1 MPEFR
6 CRLNPLAPFRLDLT
20 VWALR
25 RRPINAIDLWDG
37 ESWSRLLNVGRT
49 PVRIAVRQTRA
60 TDEPELELRA
70 FSARAPSRALKDHV
84 VQTVQRML
92 GLGVD
97 LSGFYAIA
105 RDDPHIGDLVKR
117 YRGVK
122 PPRFATLFETVANAI
137 ACQQLTVLVGITL
150 LNRLARRWGV
160 RLGTRESPLG
170 FPQPGALRGVRPA
183 SLKAL
188 GFSGQ
193 KARTLLA
200 LARRC
205 AARDGGFE
213 SIAEFDDDRAMA
225 RLLALHG
232 IGRWSAE
239 YALLRGL
246 GRLNVFPADDVAGRK
261 NLARWLGLRK
271 DPGAER
277 ARRLLGR
284 WRPYQGLLYF
294 HFLLANLEAR
304 AIAGCAEQS

>member
-1 MPEFR
+1 
-6 CRLNPLAPFRLDLT
+6 
-20 VWALR
+20 
-25 RRPINAIDLWDG
+25 
-37 ESWSRLLNVGRT
+37 
-49 PVRIAVRQTRA
+49 VRIAVRQTRA
-60 TDEPELELRA
+60 PDAPELELRA
-70 FSARAPSRALKDHV
+70 FTARTPSSALKDHV
-84 VQTVQRML
+84 VDLVHRML
-92 GLGVD
+92 GLRAD
-97 LSGFYAIA
+97 LSGFYSIA
-105 RDDPHIGDLVKR
+105 RNDPHVGDLVKR

-122 PPRFATLFETVANAI
+122 PPRFPTLFEAVANAI
-137 ACQQLTVLVGITL
+137 ACQQLTVLVGLTL
-150 LNRLARRWGV
+150 LNRMARRWGV
-160 RLGTRESPLG
+160 RLGAREDLIG
-170 FPQPGALRGVRPA
+170 FPRPQALCGVRPA
-183 SLKAL
+183 SLRAL

-193 KARTLLA
+193 KARTMLE

-213 SIAEFDDDRAMA
+213 SIAELDNDRAMA
-225 RLLALHG
+225 TLLALHG

-246 GRLNVFPADDVAGRK
+246 GRLDVFPADDVAGRK

-304 AIAGCAEQS
+304 AMLGGAEQG